1 MSKYTEF
8 DAKLIHLVKNGAT
21 TSGPLTNLLVTDAQ
35 PFVTRNSGAGRV
47 VDRRLQALRKAG
59 RLIYSCGRWYVLET
73 ENA

>member
-21 TSGPLTNLLVTDAQ
+21 VFGHLVSALVTDAK
-35 PFVTRNSGAGRV
+35 PFVTHNSDASRV

>member
-21 TSGPLTNLLVTDAQ
+21 VFGHLVSELVTDAK
-35 PFVTRNSGAGRV
+35 PFVTHNSDASRV

-59 RLIYSCGRWYVLET
+59 RLVYSCGRWYVLET